1 MAPRDNFAPPSPTA
15 NLSYNSQSFM
25 PNQAQNRAIAP
36 ELSTVVQK
44 LRHARSVLVLTG
56 AGISAESNVPTFRG
70 EGGWWRSLNP
80 ADLATYSA
88 FQRDPRLVWEWY
100 DYRRGL
106 IANASPNLAH
116 RALAGLEGSAREVF
130 IITQNVDDLHESAGS
145 HRVVH
150 IHGSIWRVTCLAE
163 GKTYEDRRVPL
174 PGLPPTCACGA
185 LLRPDVVWIGESL
198 PAASRAQVEDY
209 FHESWIDVALVI
221 GTEATFSYIG
231 DWALRA
237 KRSGALLVE
246 INPNPTVLTSYVDVK
261 LQGKAGEILGEINK
275 RLSLDPPG
283 I

>member
-1 MAPRDNFAPPSPTA
+1 MG
-15 NLSYNSQSFM
+15 YNSHSPM
-25 PNQAQNRAIAP
+25 PSEAQGRAVAP
-36 ELSTVVQK
+36 ELATVVQK
-44 LRHARSVLVLTG
+44 LRAAKNVLVLTG
-56 AGISAESNVPTFRG
+56 AGVSAESNVPTFRG

-80 ADLATYSA
+80 AELATYSA

-106 IANASPNLAH
+106 IANASPNPAH
-116 RALAGLEGSAREVF
+116 RALAGLEAPAREVF
-130 IITQNVDDLHESAGS
+130 VITQNVDDLHERAGS

-150 IHGSIWRVTCLAE
+150 IHGSIWRLICLAD

-198 PAASRAQVEDY
+198 PAASCAQVDDY
-209 FHESWIDVALVI
+209 FRESWIDVALVI

-246 INPNPTVLTSYVDVK
+246 INPNPTVLTPYVDVK
-261 LQGKAGEILGEINK
+261 LQGRAGAILGEIKK
-275 RLSLDPPG
+275 RL
-283 I
+283 